1 MKRILVMLSIGILML
16 AACGNDKYVDKI
28 DKAVKMQDQK
38 QEQMAKNDT
47 GDKVKHFDKKD
58 ANIYVYENGKYVVL
72 AYKPLSNNEEVH
84 YYTYQFDGKKAKRI
98 DNFDTKQYIESH
110 DADYKEEN
118 MN

>member
-1 MKRILVMLSIGILML
+1 MLSVGILLL

-47 GDKVKHFDKKD
+47 GDMVKHFDKKD
-58 ANIYVYENGKYVVL
+58 ANIYVYEDGKYVVL

-84 YYTYQFDGKKAKRI
+84 YYTYQFDGKKRNVLITLIQNNISNHMMLIIRKKI
-98 DNFDTKQYIESH
+98 
-110 DADYKEEN
+110 
-118 MN
+118 

>member
-38 QEQMAKNDT
+38 QEQMAKMIQAIWLNT
-47 GDKVKHFDKKD
+47 LIKD

-72 AYKPLSNNEEVH
+72 AYKPLSNNEVH
-84 YYTYQFDGKKAKRI
+84 YYTYQFDGKKRNALITLTQNNISNHMMLIIRKKI
-98 DNFDTKQYIESH
+98 
-110 DADYKEEN
+110 
-118 MN
+118 

>member
-1 MKRILVMLSIGILML
+1 
-16 AACGNDKYVDKI
+16 
-28 DKAVKMQDQK
+28 
-38 QEQMAKNDT
+38 
-47 GDKVKHFDKKD
+47 
-58 ANIYVYENGKYVVL
+58 YVVL

>member
-47 GDKVKHFDKKD
+47 GDMVKHFDKKD

-84 YYTYQFDGKKAKRI
+84 YYTYQFDGKKGKYL
-98 DNFDTKQYIESH
+98 DNFDTKQYIESN

>member
-1 MKRILVMLSIGILML
+1 MKRILVMLTLGIVLL

-38 QEQMAKNDT
+38 QEQMAKHDT
-47 GDKVKHFDKKD
+47 GDMVKHFDKKD
-58 ANIYVYENGKYVVL
+58 ANIYVYEDGKYVVL

-84 YYTYQFDGKKAKRI
+84 YYTYQFDGKKGKYL
-98 DNFDTKQYIESH
+98 DNFDTKQYIESN

>member
-38 QEQMAKNDT
+38 QEQMAKMIQAIWLNT
-47 GDKVKHFDKKD
+47 LIKD

-84 YYTYQFDGKKAKRI
+84 YYTYQFDGKKRNALITLTQNNISNHMMLIIRKKI
-98 DNFDTKQYIESH
+98 
-110 DADYKEEN
+110 
-118 MN
+118 